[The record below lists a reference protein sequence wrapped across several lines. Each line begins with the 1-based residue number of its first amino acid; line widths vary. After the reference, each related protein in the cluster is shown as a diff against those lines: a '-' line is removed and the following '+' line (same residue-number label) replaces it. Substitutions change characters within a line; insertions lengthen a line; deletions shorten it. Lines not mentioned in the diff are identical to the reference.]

1 MTGAYPIRPITEA
14 DWAAYYAV
22 SEQAFNNSAP
32 ADEELDRERLVFEFD
47 RSLAAFDGP
56 EIVGTA
62 CAYSFRMTV
71 PGGPLPVAGVS
82 FVSVRPTHRRRGILS
97 AMMADQL
104 TGLADGGEPV
114 AALFASE
121 PGIYGR
127 FGYGLASLSN
137 RFRVRRGDITVGSG
151 LPPGAVPP
159 GGPVRLREVSLDPPP
174 ADLAKVYDQI
184 LPTRPGLFA
193 RDDRWWQSVLY
204 DSAYW
209 RGGRTPL
216 RCVLAEDDAGP
227 RGYALYAGRGQWDDR
242 TFLPD
247 AALEVRELV
256 AADPAATAALWGDL
270 LSRDLVSRLTA
281 SLRPADDPVLQ
292 MLADPRR
299 ARPQISDGLW
309 IRVVDVPAA
318 LTVRRYSAPVDMV
331 IEITDDMCPWNQG
344 RWRLTSP
351 GLAGGPA
358 RCVPSTDDADIVLP
372 VATLGAAYLG
382 GTRLGTLA
390 RAGLAT
396 ELRPGTV
403 DLLSA
408 ALSWDPAPWCPIIF

>member
-1 MTGAYPIRPITEA
+1 MAERYPIRPVRE
-14 DWAAYYAV
+14 D
-22 SEQAFNNSAP
+22 EFDAFHTTNEHAFHDRPPTPEHRAEMLSRF
-32 ADEELDRERLVFEFD
+32 ELD
-47 RSLAAFDGP
+47 RSLAAFDGSTP
-56 EIVGTA
+56 VASAGVW
-62 CAYSFRMTV
+62 SFRMCV
-71 PGGPLPVAGVS
+71 PGALTATAGVTWIAVMPS
-82 FVSVRPTHRRRGILS
+82 HRRRGILS
-97 AMMADQL
+97 AMMRRQL
-104 TGLADGGEPV
+104 VDIHERGEAI
-114 AALFASE
+114 AALWASE
-121 PGIYGR
+121 AGIYGR
-127 FGYGLASLSN
+127 YGYGRASWHASLS
-137 RFRVRRGDITVGSG
+137 VQHGE
-151 LPPGAVPP
+151 GALARDAPADP
-159 GGPVRLREVSLDPPP
+159 AIRLRIVDPP
-174 ADLAKVYDQI
+174 AALAELAKVYDLL
-184 LPTRPGLFA
+184 LPVQPGFFA
-193 RDDRWWQSVLY
+193 RNDSWWKRVIDDAEEDRQGYS
-204 DSAYW
+204 
-209 RGGRTPL
+209 PL

-270 LSRDLVSRLTA
+270 LSRDLVSKLTA

-318 LTVRRYSAPVDMV
+318 LTVRRYSAPVNVV
-331 IEITDDMCPWNQG
+331 IGITDEMCPWNQG

-358 RCVPSTDDADIVLP
+358 RCVPSTDDADVVLP

-396 ELRPGTV
+396 ELRAGTV

-408 ALSWDPAPWCPIIF
+408 ALSWDPAPWCPMIF